1 MNNLGQKIFHLLI
14 IILTT
19 FLSSIF
25 IAFNLSIYNKEY
37 NDLKEKFM
45 IINSTIQ
52 KNSYNPIFMENE
64 VYVVIFNRAGNID
77 KIINYSSNDLTDS
90 EIKELVIN
98 NVNKIN
104 SKKIESLYTSDYVF
118 METKEGNLIMVN
130 NTSTKSYLLKELFK
144 SILVFITLE
153 TIQVIISLNITKRIV
168 KPVNEAFIRQKQ
180 FIYDASHELKT
191 PIAIISASAE
201 MLEKNPKEKK
211 WLDNIKTENNRMN
224 KLVISLLDLSK
235 SENIKENEVYTNVNL
250 SKVIKNK
257 ALTFESLIYENSLE
271 LDVDV
276 VNDIMFNCNEDRIK
290 ELLSILMDNAIKH
303 SLPNSQITVKLSK
316 EKNNIYLSVKNKG
329 KEIPVSERE
338 KIFERF
344 YRLDKSR
351 NRDDNRYGIG
361 LSIAKN
367 IVINHNGTISV
378 NCKDGYTTFIVNF
391 KQK

>member
-64 VYVVIFNRAGNID
+64 VYVVIFNRMGNID

-211 WLDNIKTENNRMN
+211 WLENIKTENSRMN

-257 ALTFESLIYENSLE
+257 ALTFESLIYENSLK

-367 IVINHNGTISV
+367 IVINHNGTINV

>member
-64 VYVVIFNRAGNID
+64 VYVVIFNRMGNID
-77 KIINYSSNDLTDS
+77 KIINYSSNDLTDN

-276 VNDIMFNCNEDRIK
+276 VDDIMFNCNEDRIK

>member
-64 VYVVIFNRAGNID
+64 VYVVIFNRMGNID

-276 VNDIMFNCNEDRIK
+276 ANDIMFNCNEDRIK

-303 SLPNSQITVKLSK
+303 SFPNSQITVKLSK

-329 KEIPVSERE
+329 KEIPINERE

>member
-118 METKEGNLIMVN
+118 METNEGNLIMVN

-276 VNDIMFNCNEDRIK
+276 ANDIMFNCNEDRIK

-329 KEIPVSERE
+329 KEIPASERE

>member
-64 VYVVIFNRAGNID
+64 VYVVIFNRTGNID

-211 WLDNIKTENNRMN
+211 WLENIKTENNRMN

-351 NRDDNRYGIG
+351 NRDSNRYGIG

-367 IVINHNGTISV
+367 IVINHNGTINV

>member
-64 VYVVIFNRAGNID
+64 VYVVIFNRTGNID

-271 LDVDV
+271 LDIDV

-329 KEIPVSERE
+329 KEIPISERE

-351 NRDDNRYGIG
+351 NRDGNRYGIG

-367 IVINHNGTISV
+367 IVINHNGTIRV
-378 NCKDGYTTFIVNF
+378 NCKDGYTTFEVNF

>member
-64 VYVVIFNRAGNID
+64 VYVVIFNRTGNID

-211 WLDNIKTENNRMN
+211 WLENIKTENNRMN

>member
-64 VYVVIFNRAGNID
+64 VYVVIFNRKGNID

-191 PIAIISASAE
+191 PIAIISASTE

-211 WLDNIKTENNRMN
+211 WLDNIKTENSRMN

>member
-64 VYVVIFNRAGNID
+64 VYVVIFNRTGNID

-168 KPVNEAFIRQKQ
+168 KPVNESFIRQKQ

-235 SENIKENEVYTNVNL
+235 SENIKENEVYTSVNL

-271 LDVDV
+271 LDIDV

-316 EKNNIYLSVKNKG
+316 EKNNIYISVKNKG
-329 KEIPVSERE
+329 KEIPISERE

-378 NCKDGYTTFIVNF
+378 NCKDGYTTFMVNF

>member
-64 VYVVIFNRAGNID
+64 VYVVIFNRTGNID

-144 SILVFITLE
+144 SILVFIILE

-191 PIAIISASAE
+191 PIAIISASTE

-211 WLDNIKTENNRMN
+211 WLENIKTENNRMN

-351 NRDDNRYGIG
+351 NRDGNRYGIG

>member
-64 VYVVIFNRAGNID
+64 VYVVIFNRMGNID

-90 EIKELVIN
+90 EIKKLVIN

-351 NRDDNRYGIG
+351 NRDSNRYGIG

-367 IVINHNGTISV
+367 IVINHNGTIIV

>member
-64 VYVVIFNRAGNID
+64 VYVVIFNRTGNID

-90 EIKELVIN
+90 EIKKLVIN

-168 KPVNEAFIRQKQ
+168 KPVNESFIRQKQ

-329 KEIPVSERE
+329 KEIPISERE

-351 NRDDNRYGIG
+351 NRDDNCYGIG

>member
-144 SILVFITLE
+144 SILVFIILE

-211 WLDNIKTENNRMN
+211 WLENIKTENNRMN

-351 NRDDNRYGIG
+351 NRDDNRYVIG

>member
-64 VYVVIFNRAGNID
+64 VYVVIFNRMGNID
-77 KIINYSSNDLTDS
+77 KIINYSSNDLTDN

-276 VNDIMFNCNEDRIK
+276 ANDIMFNCNEDRIK

-303 SLPNSQITVKLSK
+303 SFPNSQITVKLSK

>member
-64 VYVVIFNRAGNID
+64 VYVVIFNRTGNID

-168 KPVNEAFIRQKQ
+168 KPVNESFIRQKQ

>member
-64 VYVVIFNRAGNID
+64 VYVVIFNRTGNID

-191 PIAIISASAE
+191 PIAIISASTE

>member
-64 VYVVIFNRAGNID
+64 VYVVIFNRTGNID

-90 EIKELVIN
+90 EIKKLVIN

-168 KPVNEAFIRQKQ
+168 KPVNESFIRQKQ

-235 SENIKENEVYTNVNL
+235 SENIKENEVYTSVNL

-303 SLPNSQITVKLSK
+303 SLPNSQIIVKLSK

-329 KEIPVSERE
+329 KEIPISERE

-378 NCKDGYTTFIVNF
+378 NCKDGYTTFMVNF

>member
-19 FLSSIF
+19 FLFSIF

-64 VYVVIFNRAGNID
+64 VYVVIFNRMGNID
-77 KIINYSSNDLTDS
+77 KIINYSSNDLTDN

-276 VNDIMFNCNEDRIK
+276 VDDIMFNCNEDRIK

>member
-64 VYVVIFNRAGNID
+64 VYVVIFNRMGNID

-329 KEIPVSERE
+329 KEIPINERE

>member
-64 VYVVIFNRAGNID
+64 VYVVIFNRMGNID

-211 WLDNIKTENNRMN
+211 WLNNIKTENNRMN

>member
-64 VYVVIFNRAGNID
+64 VYVVIFNRTGNID

-211 WLDNIKTENNRMN
+211 WLNNIKTENNRMN

>member
-64 VYVVIFNRAGNID
+64 VYVVIFNRMGNID

-211 WLDNIKTENNRMN
+211 WLDNIKTENSRMN

-329 KEIPVSERE
+329 KEIPVSERG

-351 NRDDNRYGIG
+351 NRDGNRYGIG

-378 NCKDGYTTFIVNF
+378 NCKDGYTTFMVNF

>member
-64 VYVVIFNRAGNID
+64 VYVVIFNRTGNID

-211 WLDNIKTENNRMN
+211 WLNNIKTENNRMN

-351 NRDDNRYGIG
+351 NRDGNRYGIG

>member
-64 VYVVIFNRAGNID
+64 VYVVIFNRTGNIN

-235 SENIKENEVYTNVNL
+235 SENIKENEVYTSVNL

-329 KEIPVSERE
+329 KEIPISERE

-378 NCKDGYTTFIVNF
+378 NCKDGYTTFMVNF

>member
-64 VYVVIFNRAGNID
+64 VYVVIFNRKGNID

-191 PIAIISASAE
+191 PIAIISASTE

-211 WLDNIKTENNRMN
+211 WLDNIKTENSRMN
-224 KLVISLLDLSK
+224 KLVISLLD
-235 SENIKENEVYTNVNL
+235 L

-329 KEIPVSERE
+329 KEIPISERE

-378 NCKDGYTTFIVNF
+378 NCKDGYTTFMVNF

>member
-64 VYVVIFNRAGNID
+64 VYVVIFNRMGNID

-118 METKEGNLIMVN
+118 IETKEGNLIMVN

-351 NRDDNRYGIG
+351 NRDGNRYGIG

>member
-64 VYVVIFNRAGNID
+64 VYVVIFNRTGNID

-168 KPVNEAFIRQKQ
+168 KPVNESFIRQKQ

-235 SENIKENEVYTNVNL
+235 SENIKENEVYTSVNL

-271 LDVDV
+271 LDIDV

-329 KEIPVSERE
+329 KEIPISERE

-378 NCKDGYTTFIVNF
+378 NCKDGYTTFMVNF

>member
-64 VYVVIFNRAGNID
+64 VYVVIFNRKGNID

-168 KPVNEAFIRQKQ
+168 KPVNESFIRQKQ

-235 SENIKENEVYTNVNL
+235 SENIKENEVYTSVKL

-290 ELLSILMDNAIKH
+290 ELLSILMDNAIKY

-378 NCKDGYTTFIVNF
+378 NCKDGYTTFTVNF

>member
-19 FLSSIF
+19 FLFSIF

-64 VYVVIFNRAGNID
+64 VYVVIFNRTGNID
-77 KIINYSSNDLTDS
+77 KIINYSSNDLTDN

-271 LDVDV
+271 LDADV

>member
-64 VYVVIFNRAGNID
+64 VYVVIFNRTGNID

-276 VNDIMFNCNEDRIK
+276 ANDIMFNCNEDRIK

-329 KEIPVSERE
+329 KEIPVSERG

>member
-64 VYVVIFNRAGNID
+64 VYVVIFNRMGNID
-77 KIINYSSNDLTDS
+77 KIINYSSNDLTDN

-168 KPVNEAFIRQKQ
+168 KPVNESFIRQKQ

-235 SENIKENEVYTNVNL
+235 SENIKENEVYTSVNL

-303 SLPNSQITVKLSK
+303 SFPNSQITVKLSK

-329 KEIPVSERE
+329 KEIPISERE

-378 NCKDGYTTFIVNF
+378 NCKDGYTTFMVNF

>member
-64 VYVVIFNRAGNID
+64 VYVVIFNRTGNID

-168 KPVNEAFIRQKQ
+168 KPVNESFIRQKQ

-351 NRDDNRYGIG
+351 NRDGNRYGIG

-367 IVINHNGTISV
+367 IVINHNGTINV

>member
-64 VYVVIFNRAGNID
+64 VYVVIFNRTGNID

-235 SENIKENEVYTNVNL
+235 SENIKENEVYTSVNL

-329 KEIPVSERE
+329 KEIPISERE

-378 NCKDGYTTFIVNF
+378 NCKDGYTTFMVNF

>member
-52 KNSYNPIFMENE
+52 KNSYNPIFLENE
-64 VYVVIFNRAGNID
+64 VYVVIFNRTGNID

-168 KPVNEAFIRQKQ
+168 KPVNESFIRQKQ

-235 SENIKENEVYTNVNL
+235 SENIKENEVYTSVNL

-257 ALTFESLIYENSLE
+257 ALTFERLIYENSLE

-316 EKNNIYLSVKNKG
+316 EKNNIYLAVKNKG
-329 KEIPVSERE
+329 KEIPISERE

-367 IVINHNGTISV
+367 IVINHNGTINV

>member
-64 VYVVIFNRAGNID
+64 VYVVIFNRTGNID

-90 EIKELVIN
+90 EIKKLVIN

-257 ALTFESLIYENSLE
+257 VLTFESLIYENSLE

-276 VNDIMFNCNEDRIK
+276 ANDIMFNCNEDRIK

-329 KEIPVSERE
+329 KEIPISERE

>member
-144 SILVFITLE
+144 SILVFIILE

-211 WLDNIKTENNRMN
+211 WLENIKTENNRMN

-338 KIFERF
+338 KIFERY

>member
-52 KNSYNPIFMENE
+52 KNTYNPIFMENE
-64 VYVVIFNRAGNID
+64 VYVVIFNRTGNID
-77 KIINYSSNDLTDS
+77 KIINYSSNNLTDS

-98 NVNKIN
+98 NINKIN

-235 SENIKENEVYTNVNL
+235 
-250 SKVIKNK
+250 VIKNK

-329 KEIPVSERE
+329 KEIPISERE

-378 NCKDGYTTFIVNF
+378 NCKDGYTTFMVNF

>member
-64 VYVVIFNRAGNID
+64 VYVVIFNRMGNID

-211 WLDNIKTENNRMN
+211 WLENIKTENSRMN

-367 IVINHNGTISV
+367 IVINHNGTINV

>member
-37 NDLKEKFM
+37 NDLKEKFI

-64 VYVVIFNRAGNID
+64 VYVVIFNREGSID

-90 EIKELVIN
+90 EIKELVISN
-98 NVNKIN
+98 INKIN

-118 METKEGNLIMVN
+118 METNEGNLIMIN

-144 SILVFITLE
+144 SILVFIILE
-153 TIQVIISLNITKRIV
+153 VIQVIISLNITKRIV

-211 WLDNIKTENNRMN
+211 WLENIKTENNRMN
-224 KLVISLLDLSK
+224 KLVINLLDLSK
-235 SENIKENEVYTNVNL
+235 SENIKENEVYTNTNL
-250 SKVIKNK
+250 SKIIKNK
-257 ALTFESLIYENSLE
+257 ALTFESLIYENSLKFE
-271 LDVDV
+271 VDVD
-276 VNDIMFNCNEDRIK
+276 NDIMFNCNEDRIK

-303 SLPNSQITVKLSK
+303 SFPNSQITVKLSK

-329 KEIPVSERE
+329 KEIPVNERE

-378 NCKDGYTTFIVNF
+378 NCKYDYTTFIVNF